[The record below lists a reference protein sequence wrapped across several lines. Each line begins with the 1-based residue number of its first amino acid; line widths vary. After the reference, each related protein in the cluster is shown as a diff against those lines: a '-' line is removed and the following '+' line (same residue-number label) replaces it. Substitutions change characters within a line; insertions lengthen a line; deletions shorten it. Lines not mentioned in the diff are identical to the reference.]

1 MLRLVAGHGQHFAL
15 DFNFAPSDE
24 VSTYAQ
30 MYIDCVAQDRKS
42 GLLQPSVE
50 TLNAKGEAI
59 RRVQDTIAVCGNRVP
74 QTIILAMALLAH
86 GCVSCP
92 VLNSRPSL
100 MIRRVQIKRGMRREV
115 MLKRCNTS
123 STCEAECILSTSSC
137 KE

>member
-1 MLRLVAGHGQHFAL
+1 MLRLVIGQGQHFAL

-30 MYIDCVAQDRKS
+30 VYVNHVAQDRKS
-42 GLLQPSVE
+42 GLLQPSLE

-92 VLNSRPSL
+92 ELAFPPSL
-100 MIRRVQIKRGMRREV
+100 IVQRVQTKRGMRREV
-115 MLKRCNTS
+115 MLRR
-123 STCEAECILSTSSC
+123 
-137 KE
+137 